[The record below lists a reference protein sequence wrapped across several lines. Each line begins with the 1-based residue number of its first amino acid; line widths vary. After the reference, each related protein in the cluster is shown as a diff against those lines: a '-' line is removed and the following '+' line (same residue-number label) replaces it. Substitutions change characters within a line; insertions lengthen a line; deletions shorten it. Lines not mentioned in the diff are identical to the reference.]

1 MTSLSTGVDRNDVTE
16 AARLLRAA
24 IKESATDPRT
34 GLIDMDLLT
43 TGIGSTARHQLDDLK
58 REIRR
63 RIIESTTSTIRWAIL
78 YRETSEQSEIP
89 IPMKDF
95 EQVIHELETEQF
107 LTITGGQ
114 GHRMIRRLAV
124 EAEIR

>member
-1 MTSLSTGVDRNDVTE
+1 MTSLSTEVDRNDVTE